1 MPNIACLGEI
11 RQVWDNQYDLSP
23 PGNAAAQVFSGT
35 VSRMTMSVIIRE
47 RDYCNCF
54 IQTWTHRKHG
64 YEHRLATSEKK
75 TLFATRCL
83 HEDSDGRIYA
93 AADSPD
99 YRPAP
104 CCGNS

>member
-54 IQTWTHRKHG
+54 SSNKNAQAAWLLTQTRYIGKENTFR
-64 YEHRLATSEKK
+64 Y
-75 TLFATRCL
+75 TL
-83 HEDSDGRIYA
+83 S
-93 AADSPD
+93 S
-99 YRPAP
+99 
-104 CCGNS
+104 